1 MNRRDVAIIVGWLY
15 AGSLLIASAIAWA
28 YENLHSTPPL
38 MEGPIYWVLGV
49 GLVGA
54 AFFAIGLRAYSR
66 VLQAEAR

>member
-1 MNRRDVAIIVGWLY
+1 MNRRDAAIIVGWLW
-15 AGSLLIASAIAWA
+15 AGSLLISSAIVGA

-38 MEGPIYWVLGV
+38 MDGPIYWVLGL

-66 VLQAEAR
+66 VSRVRAS

>member
-1 MNRRDVAIIVGWLY
+1 MSRRDLAVILGWLW
-15 AGSLLIASAIAWA
+15 AGSLLISAAIVTA
-28 YENLHSTPPL
+28 NQSLHATPPL

-66 VLQAEAR
+66 VLRAQAR